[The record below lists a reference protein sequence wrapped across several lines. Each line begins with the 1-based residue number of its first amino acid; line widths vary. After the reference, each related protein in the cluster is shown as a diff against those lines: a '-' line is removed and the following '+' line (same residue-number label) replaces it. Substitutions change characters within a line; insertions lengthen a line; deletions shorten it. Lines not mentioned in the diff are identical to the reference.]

1 MSRDAD
7 LASGEREKRQESVP
21 ELVKDLTRDISELV
35 RQEIE
40 LARVEM
46 TEKGKQA
53 GLGFGMFGGAAL
65 LGMAVVG
72 GSMATVIILL
82 DLADA
87 TVARKPGHDR
97 SVRRGRCAAGAAWS
111 RRVEGNRRSHPG
123 AHQAV
128 RQGGHPVGEDA
139 RAIEGQ
145 IEDTR
150 ERMGDTVAA
159 LSYKADVPGRMKD
172 SVSEK
177 KDAVTGKLSST
188 KEALMGSAGDAASGA
203 QDGSR
208 RVIGIAQENPLGLAI
223 GAAAAG
229 FVVGSLLP
237 GTRVEEERI
246 GPAAS
251 QVREQVT
258 EVASDAVEH
267 GKQVAQDAAQAAAD
281 TAKQSGQEHADQLRE
296 SARETMTTDS

>member
-1 MSRDAD
+1 M
-7 LASGEREKRQESVP
+7 
-21 ELVKDLTRDISELV
+21 
-35 RQEIE
+35 
-40 LARVEM
+40 
-46 TEKGKQA
+46 
-53 GLGFGMFGGAAL
+53 
-65 LGMAVVG
+65 
-72 GSMATVIILL
+72 
-82 DLADA
+82 
-87 TVARKPGHDR
+87 
-97 SVRRGRCAAGAAWS
+97 
-111 RRVEGNRRSHPG
+111 
-123 AHQAV
+123 
-128 RQGGHPVGEDA
+128 GEDT

-177 KDAVTGKLSST
+177 KDAVSGKLSSA
-188 KEALMGSAGDAASGA
+188 KDAVLGSAGDAASGA
-203 QDGSR
+203 QDGSK

-246 GPAAS
+246 GPAATH
-251 QVREQVT
+251 VREQVT

-267 GKQVAQDAAQAAAD
+267 GKQVAQDAAHAATDA
-281 TAKQSGQEHADQLRE
+281 AK
-296 SARETMTTDS
+296 

>member
-1 MSRDAD
+1 M
-7 LASGEREKRQESVP
+7 
-21 ELVKDLTRDISELV
+21 
-35 RQEIE
+35 
-40 LARVEM
+40 
-46 TEKGKQA
+46 
-53 GLGFGMFGGAAL
+53 
-65 LGMAVVG
+65 
-72 GSMATVIILL
+72 
-82 DLADA
+82 
-87 TVARKPGHDR
+87 
-97 SVRRGRCAAGAAWS
+97 
-111 RRVEGNRRSHPG
+111 
-123 AHQAV
+123 
-128 RQGGHPVGEDA
+128 GEDT

-172 SVSEK
+172 SVSQK
-177 KDAVTGKLSST
+177 KDAVTGKLASA
-188 KEALMGSAGDAASGA
+188 KDAVVGSAGDAASGA

-208 RVIGIAQENPLGLAI
+208 RAIGIAQENPLGLAI

-258 EVASDAVEH
+258 EVASDAIEH
-267 GKQVAQDAAQAAAD
+267 GKQVAQDAAEAATDA
-281 TAKQSGQEHADQLRE
+281 AKQSGQVHADQLRE
-296 SARETMTTDS
+296 SARETVRNDS

>member
-1 MSRDAD
+1 M
-7 LASGEREKRQESVP
+7 
-21 ELVKDLTRDISELV
+21 
-35 RQEIE
+35 
-40 LARVEM
+40 
-46 TEKGKQA
+46 
-53 GLGFGMFGGAAL
+53 
-65 LGMAVVG
+65 
-72 GSMATVIILL
+72 
-82 DLADA
+82 
-87 TVARKPGHDR
+87 
-97 SVRRGRCAAGAAWS
+97 
-111 RRVEGNRRSHPG
+111 
-123 AHQAV
+123 
-128 RQGGHPVGEDA
+128 GEDA

-159 LSYKADVPGRMKD
+159 LSYNADVPGRMKD

-177 KDAVTGKLSST
+177 KDAVTGKLAST
-188 KEALMGSAGDAASGA
+188 KEAVMGSAGDAAGGA

-246 GPAAS
+246 GPVAS

-296 SARETMTTDS
+296 STRETMTTDN

>member
-1 MSRDAD
+1 
-7 LASGEREKRQESVP
+7 
-21 ELVKDLTRDISELV
+21 
-35 RQEIE
+35 
-40 LARVEM
+40 
-46 TEKGKQA
+46 
-53 GLGFGMFGGAAL
+53 
-65 LGMAVVG
+65 
-72 GSMATVIILL
+72 
-82 DLADA
+82 
-87 TVARKPGHDR
+87 
-97 SVRRGRCAAGAAWS
+97 
-111 RRVEGNRRSHPG
+111 
-123 AHQAV
+123 
-128 RQGGHPVGEDA
+128 VGEDT

-188 KEALMGSAGDAASGA
+188 KEAVMGSAGGA

-208 RVIGIAQENPLGLAI
+208 RVMGIAQENPLGLAI

-246 GPAAS
+246 GPVAS

-296 SARETMTTDS
+296 STRETMTTDS

>member
-1 MSRDAD
+1 M
-7 LASGEREKRQESVP
+7 
-21 ELVKDLTRDISELV
+21 

-46 TEKGKQA
+46 TEKGKKA
-53 GLGFGMFGGAAL
+53 GLGVGMFGGAAV

-72 GSMATVIILL
+72 GSMATIIIVL
-82 DLADA
+82 DLAMPLWLA
-87 TVARKPGHDR
+87 AGHDR
-97 SVRRGRCAAGAAWS
+97 ALRRRRCGAGAARP
-111 RRVEGNRRSHPG
+111 RRVEGNRRSDSG
-123 AHQAV
+123 AHEAV
-128 RQGGHPVGEDA
+128 RQGGHPVGEDT

-172 SVSEK
+172 SVSDK
-177 KDAVTGKLSST
+177 KDAVTGKLSSA
-188 KEALMGSAGDAASGA
+188 KDAVMGSAGDAASGA
-203 QDGSR
+203 QDGSK

-246 GPAAS
+246 GPAAT

-267 GKQVAQDAAQAAAD
+267 GKQVAQDAAHAATDA
-281 TAKQSGQEHADQLRE
+281 AKQSGHEHADELRE
-296 SARETMTTDS
+296 SARETMTSDS